1 MLNCRPAPAS
11 GPAML
16 PGPPAARPCSAAI
29 LVASPRRARGAQ
41 RPRPGCRPA
50 PRPGRGRNAH
60 NRHSGWPPRSAGN
73 SLPQPRSARCRTVP
87 GRGPQARSGSPAPL
101 PPRVPGAARRPP
113 RCPGRAIR
121 GPAGTTCTRHQ
132 AGPVVHPTIAD
143 LSPGGN
149 PGRPVVLLTYVQILP
164 SGHGPATPGSAGLA
178 LEPFRGVRYAQE
190 RVTGLAEVTSPPYD
204 VIAHDT
210 ADKLL
215 AADRHNVVRLILPRQ
230 DPGRPGGRYGE
241 AARLLRE
248 WQHQGVLVPDAR
260 PALYVYEQHVDAEH
274 PGAGDG
280 LGASLAGGP
289 ATGRVV
295 QRGLIGAL
303 RLAPPGS
310 GIVLP
315 HEDVMPGPVTGRRQL
330 MEATWRSCS
339 RRASTSAA
347 ALTSSSETSIPSRP
361 KALLVS
367 ANRPL
372 SMSHLG
378 DSGIRARS
386 ATATSAGTAPRPR
399 MSLQSRPLASCG
411 ATLRITRA
419 TR

>member
-1 MLNCRPAPAS
+1 
-11 GPAML
+11 ML
-16 PGPPAARPCSAAI
+16 PGTPAARPCSAAI

-132 AGPVVHPTIAD
+132 AGPVVHPTIAA

-178 LEPFRGVRYAQE
+178 LEPFRGVRYAQD

-215 AADRHNVVRLILPRQ
+215 AADPHNVVRLILPPQ
-230 DPGRPGGRYGE
+230 DPGRAGASGGSANGGPPHP
-241 AARLLRE
+241 AAR
-248 WQHQGVLVPDAR
+248 GSGP
-260 PALYVYEQHVDAEH
+260 
-274 PGAGDG
+274 PGPPGRTIRR
-280 LGASLAGGP
+280 GGP
-289 ATGRVV
+289 AAAGMAASGRPGIGRTAGLVRLRTACR
-295 QRGLIGAL
+295 RGA
-303 RLAPPGS
+303 PGS
-310 GIVLP
+310 
-315 HEDVMPGPVTGRRQL
+315 R
-330 MEATWRSCS
+330 
-339 RRASTSAA
+339 
-347 ALTSSSETSIPSRP
+347 
-361 KALLVS
+361 
-367 ANRPL
+367 
-372 SMSHLG
+372 
-378 DSGIRARS
+378 
-386 ATATSAGTAPRPR
+386 
-399 MSLQSRPLASCG
+399 
-411 ATLRITRA
+411 
-419 TR
+419 